1 MAWRRSWSTTLV
13 KGRII
18 AILIHY
24 RKNDT
29 RSSPQPYQSLSSTR
43 SRGTTSSSQI
53 PARKKTIE
61 IGIESSSISNPK
73 CNQNYLKYS
82 SSITNPES
90 TILIETLGTTF
101 LSFTVYSSC
110 SRLYRLC
117 NYTTAI
123 IISLTKSF
131 LLLLH
136 FLGCKHYTTGSKQS
150 TATAFKANVRN
161 RQMLNT
167 FSHTFVIE
175 HEQATRATLHL
186 NDELF
191 LVTNKFKAILYWQ
204 ITT

>member
-1 MAWRRSWSTTLV
+1 MIHDPVHSHTRAWALRGAEGQLHHHRFLLG
-13 KGRII
+13 KK
-18 AILIHY
+18 
-24 RKNDT
+24 KN
-29 RSSPQPYQSLSSTR
+29 
-43 SRGTTSSSQI
+43 
-53 PARKKTIE
+53 IE
-61 IGIESSSISNPK
+61 IGIEPSSISNPK

-186 NDELF
+186 NDEPTF
-191 LVTNKFKAILYWQ
+191 LGDK
-204 ITT
+204 